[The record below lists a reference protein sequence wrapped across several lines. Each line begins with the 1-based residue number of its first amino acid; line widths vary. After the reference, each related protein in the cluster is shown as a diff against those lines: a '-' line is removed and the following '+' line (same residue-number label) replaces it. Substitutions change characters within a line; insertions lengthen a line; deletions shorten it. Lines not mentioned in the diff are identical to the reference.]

1 MKHIDTKYNFDIRV
15 VDYYKIL
22 RVVCNPPFA
31 ERDEEIGQFFEEGYE
46 CEWGCPYWND
56 DEQYCAVH
64 KAIEEDAAKHANML
78 ALEWKFDP
86 IRYIDRKKGIDEKR
100 DAYLCPGCNLHSFV
114 SEQYCPHCGAFMKNG
129 KS

>member
-1 MKHIDTKYNFDIRV
+1 MKDKDKKINYLVIDQDKFMQTI
-15 VDYYKIL
+15 
-22 RVVCNPPFA
+22 CNPPSLPG
-31 ERDEEIGQFFEEGYE
+31 EKRKEWD
-46 CEWGCPYWND
+46 CEWNCPYCD
-56 DEQYCAVH
+56 H
-64 KAIEEDAAKHANML
+64 KTDKCVIYEFFKEAEKNNHML
-78 ALEWKFDP
+78 ALNWIFDP